1 MTLTVATLNT
11 TAEAII
17 HLLTLLQIFMHQLEG
32 QEVVVEMES
41 KQGLMTHCNCKRWCN
56 RFRSKRQPCTLWKTN
71 LDLNRWPQAL
81 LSRPEA
87 RSCQQPRQ
95 GPRWFIVNP
104 SCHRSPHNHPAGD
117 RGGRRDSGA
126 REPDGLL
133 ARQLLISRAGHQC
146 DQLRPQAQARLLRP
160 WCSRIRAIQW
170 SLARYGSL
178 MPEHQDFVRYG
189 QLWMKEV
196 GNDLWGSKVLMKKCK
211 PQKNGHQQCDNF
223 HAQVQQ
229 SIQHLENSMFTNFQ
243 GHSTHNC
250 VYYLKSMPTPQSFDR
265 SCRKIRLSCHQ
276 IYQAGWRSTFAGR
289 HKLWSWIE
297 KYQPEHIWMAPECG
311 PCGGWN
317 RLNKLKSAMM
327 FDEFKL
333 NRTNNYLMCVCVPG
347 FVGIKRLVAFPA
359 WRFLNQSC
367 EAPFLP
373 PLTCVVLAC
382 AFPRPT
388 GFWENEVKSWPL
400 RKPCFLQYMA
410 ADAQLSKEMRA
421 SMASHR
427 NWPVFVPHTAEA
439 LLTWWPEIYVMHTTP
454 TLVMM
459 KLKGP

>member
-1 MTLTVATLNT
+1 MNRKLALTRSHLALGKISYQRAFRFQFPRKLMGQIHFQMPPSSSQLDLSNPCFRSRGLLRASSSLSLTAHSHTMTLTVATLNT

-32 QEVVVEMES
+32 QEVVVEMEY

-56 RFRSKRQPCTLWKTN
+56 RFRSKRQSCTLWKTN

-160 WCSRIRAIQW
+160 WCSRIRAMQW

-223 HAQVQQ
+223 HAQVEQ
-229 SIQHLENSMFTNFQ
+229 SIQHLENFMFTNFQ

-250 VYYLKSMPTPQSFDR
+250 VYYLKSMPTPPVLWQ
-265 SCRKIRLSCHQ
+265 
-276 IYQAGWRSTFAGR
+276 
-289 HKLWSWIE
+289 KL
-297 KYQPEHIWMAPECG
+297 
-311 PCGGWN
+311 
-317 RLNKLKSAMM
+317 
-327 FDEFKL
+327 
-333 NRTNNYLMCVCVPG
+333 
-347 FVGIKRLVAFPA
+347 
-359 WRFLNQSC
+359 
-367 EAPFLP
+367 
-373 PLTCVVLAC
+373 
-382 AFPRPT
+382 
-388 GFWENEVKSWPL
+388 
-400 RKPCFLQYMA
+400 
-410 ADAQLSKEMRA
+410 
-421 SMASHR
+421 
-427 NWPVFVPHTAEA
+427 
-439 LLTWWPEIYVMHTTP
+439 
-454 TLVMM
+454 
-459 KLKGP
+459 